1 MAERTHRKH
10 DKAKTIGIGCV
21 ARREKT
27 RPCPVQERGLCYDF
41 ISSKENVPQ
50 RAKNE
55 IGQLYNGEE
64 VQVYYDC
71 TRNGYTWV
79 YFPKLN
85 KSGWVNSNFVK

>member
-1 MAERTHRKH
+1 MT
-10 DKAKTIGIGCV
+10 
-21 ARREKT
+21 
-27 RPCPVQERGLCYDF
+27 
-41 ISSKENVPQ
+41 
-50 RAKNE
+50 NE
-55 IGQLYNGEE
+55 IKIEEMEQVVGGKSVFDNFEKRKVSGLKNGEE

>member
-1 MAERTHRKH
+1 MEGMEQVAGAKRVSRHLERR
-10 DKAKTIGIGCV
+10 AVSGLKTGWL
-21 ARREKT
+21 ALRT
-27 RPCPVQERGLCYDF
+27 DAAYD
-41 ISSKENVPQ
+41 P
-50 RAKNE
+50 KNE